1 MLLCIYLLHAL
12 IKLNTIGAVVSYLCP
27 YCDDLKMSKIG
38 LLCNSINLKTAVLS
52 SMNNPLLENEALPAF
67 SEILP
72 EHIEPA
78 LDEVLKQAKL
88 AVDNLLSKLKT
99 PTWETLVVPM
109 EELDARIHQ
118 VWSPVSHLN
127 SVMNS
132 EELRAAYNACLP
144 KLSEFGTDLGQN
156 EDLYEAYKAIAISD
170 QYQLLDVAQKKVIDN
185 SLRDFRLSGVELSQ
199 TKRDQ
204 FKTISQSLS
213 ELTAKFEENV
223 MDSTQSWQKN
233 ITDESL
239 LSGLPDS
246 AKAMAAQVAQR
257 ANKKGWLFTLDFPS
271 YLPLITYADNRAL
284 RKEAYTAFA
293 TRASDQ
299 GINGVQW
306 DNTSVIA
313 EILSLRHQLA
323 NLIGFDNHA
332 ERSIETKMAQSSQ
345 QVLDFLGDLATR
357 SKPIAE
363 KEFVELQSFA
373 KENTELRGV
382 EAWDMTYFSEKLRQ
396 QRYAISQ
403 EEIKSYFPE
412 DKVVSGLF
420 AVVNRL
426 YGLNIVERH
435 DIDIWHPSVRFFDIF
450 DESGASRGQFYLDLY
465 ARSHKRGGA
474 WMDECLSHR
483 LTPNGLQIPVA
494 YLTCNFSEPI
504 GDKPA
509 LFSHDEVTTLFHEF
523 GHGLHH
529 MLTKI
534 HYAGVSGI
542 NGVPWDAVE
551 LPSQFMEN
559 WCWEREALDLISGHF
574 ETGETLPSALFDK
587 MIAARNFQSA
597 MVMIRQLEF
606 SLFDFRL
613 HLEFDPEQEGQAEKV
628 LAEVREEIS
637 VFIPPAFSR
646 FGHSFSHIFAG
657 GYAAGYYSYKW
668 AEVLSADAFSKFE
681 EKGIFDRKTGV
692 EFLQAILEQ
701 GGSREPMD
709 LFVEFRGRKPEID
722 ALLRHSGIAA

>member
-1 MLLCIYLLHAL
+1 
-12 IKLNTIGAVVSYLCP
+12 
-27 YCDDLKMSKIG
+27 
-38 LLCNSINLKTAVLS
+38 
-52 SMNNPLLENEALPAF
+52 MNNPLLENEALPAF

-284 RKEAYTAFA
+284 RKEVYTAFA

-299 GINGVQW
+299 GINGDQW

-412 DKVVSGLF
+412 DKVVPGLF

-435 DIDIWHPSVRFFDIF
+435 DIDVWHPSVRFFDIF

-529 MLTKI
+529 MLTKV

-613 HLEFDPEQEGQAEKV
+613 HLKFDPEQEGQAEKV

-637 VFIPPAFSR
+637 VVTPPAFSR

>member
-1 MLLCIYLLHAL
+1 MCIYLLHAL

-284 RKEAYTAFA
+284 RKEVYTAFA

-299 GINGVQW
+299 GINGNQW

-483 LTPNGLQIPVA
+483 LTPNGFQIPVA

>member
-1 MLLCIYLLHAL
+1 
-12 IKLNTIGAVVSYLCP
+12 
-27 YCDDLKMSKIG
+27 
-38 LLCNSINLKTAVLS
+38 
-52 SMNNPLLENEALPAF
+52 
-67 SEILP
+67 
-72 EHIEPA
+72 
-78 LDEVLKQAKL
+78 
-88 AVDNLLSKLKT
+88 
-99 PTWETLVVPM
+99 
-109 EELDARIHQ
+109 
-118 VWSPVSHLN
+118 
-127 SVMNS
+127 
-132 EELRAAYNACLP
+132 
-144 KLSEFGTDLGQN
+144 
-156 EDLYEAYKAIAISD
+156 
-170 QYQLLDVAQKKVIDN
+170 
-185 SLRDFRLSGVELSQ
+185 
-199 TKRDQ
+199 
-204 FKTISQSLS
+204 
-213 ELTAKFEENV
+213 
-223 MDSTQSWQKN
+223 
-233 ITDESL
+233 
-239 LSGLPDS
+239 
-246 AKAMAAQVAQR
+246 
-257 ANKKGWLFTLDFPS
+257 
-271 YLPLITYADNRAL
+271 
-284 RKEAYTAFA
+284 
-293 TRASDQ
+293 
-299 GINGVQW
+299 
-306 DNTSVIA
+306 
-313 EILSLRHQLA
+313 
-323 NLIGFDNHA
+323 
-332 ERSIETKMAQSSQ
+332 
-345 QVLDFLGDLATR
+345 
-357 SKPIAE
+357 
-363 KEFVELQSFA
+363 
-373 KENTELRGV
+373 
-382 EAWDMTYFSEKLRQ
+382 MTYFSEKLRQ

-412 DKVVSGLF
+412 DKVVPGLF

-435 DIDIWHPSVRFFDIF
+435 DIDVWHPSVRFFDIF

-483 LTPNGLQIPVA
+483 LTTSGLQIPVA

-574 ETGETLPSALFDK
+574 ETGETIPSALFDK

-613 HLEFDPEQEGQAEKV
+613 HLKFDPEQEGQAEKV

>member
-1 MLLCIYLLHAL
+1 MLLCIYLLHAF
-12 IKLNTIGAVVSYLCP
+12 IKLNTIGVVVSYLCP
-27 YCDDLKMSKIG
+27 YCDDLKMSKIS
-38 LLCNSINLKTAVLS
+38 LTCNSINLKTAVLS

-78 LDEVLKQAKL
+78 LDEVLLQAKL

-132 EELRAAYNACLP
+132 EELREAYNACLP
-144 KLSEFGTDLGQN
+144 KLSEFGTELGQN
-156 EDLYEAYKAIAISD
+156 EGLYEAYKAIASSE
-170 QYQLLDVAQKKVIDN
+170 QYQDFDVAQKKVIDN

-284 RKEAYTAFA
+284 RKEVYTAFA

-299 GINGVQW
+299 GINGAQW

-363 KEFVELQSFA
+363 KEFAELQSFA

-412 DKVVSGLF
+412 DKVVPGLF

-435 DIDIWHPSVRFFDIF
+435 DIDVWHPSVRFFDIF

-637 VFIPPAFSR
+637 VVTPPAFSR

>member
-1 MLLCIYLLHAL
+1 
-12 IKLNTIGAVVSYLCP
+12 
-27 YCDDLKMSKIG
+27 
-38 LLCNSINLKTAVLS
+38 
-52 SMNNPLLENEALPAF
+52 MNNPLLENEALPAF

-284 RKEAYTAFA
+284 RKEVYTAFA

-299 GINGVQW
+299 GINGNQW

-435 DIDIWHPSVRFFDIF
+435 DIDVWHPSVRFFDIF

-637 VFIPPAFSR
+637 VVIPPAFSR